1 MQTIMGKTNKQTC
14 QLILVFIAQ
23 KCWQAAAVKIISGR
37 SIEICLYS
45 LKYVVGN
52 VASSSW
58 NSHLLPKSLPP
69 PPTSCICVTS
79 TSLENETTLDPI
91 LQICAGLV
99 FFPLIPPWLPLKLIL
114 RMVFLDHNH
123 ICFYCTLSITF

>member
-1 MQTIMGKTNKQTC
+1 
-14 QLILVFIAQ
+14 
-23 KCWQAAAVKIISGR
+23 
-37 SIEICLYS
+37 
-45 LKYVVGN
+45 VVGN

-123 ICFYCTLSITF
+123 ICFYCTLSITFWFHTVSLSLSLCLALGALKLCHLKSL